1 MVAHYYQV
9 LHRPQGRYW
18 VAWAPCLLGVL
29 LADSV
34 VRSAQWVVLALM
46 GCRACQVVLVSVPP
60 LLLVVAEE
68 VSEAGAAGRA
78 AIPFLPVL
86 VAALVLV
93 VLVVLV
99 ELVLARFRQQ
109 PYLQVPGVVADLAG

>member
-1 MVAHYYQV
+1 M
-9 LHRPQGRYW
+9 
-18 VAWAPCLLGVL
+18 
-29 LADSV
+29 
-34 VRSAQWVVLALM
+34 
-46 GCRACQVVLVSVPP
+46 LVSRCRNFQVIDHQDNYVP
-60 LLLVVAEE
+60 LEE

-93 VLVVLV
+93 ALAVLV
-99 ELVLARFRQQ
+99 ELVLATFRQQ

>member
-1 MVAHYYQV
+1 M
-9 LHRPQGRYW
+9 
-18 VAWAPCLLGVL
+18 AWAPCLLGVL

-46 GCRACQVVLVSVPP
+46 GCRECQVVLVSVPP

-86 VAALVLV
+86 AAALVLA
-93 VLVVLV
+93 VLA

>member
-1 MVAHYYQV
+1 M
-9 LHRPQGRYW
+9 
-18 VAWAPCLLGVL
+18 AWAPCLLEVL

-46 GCRACQVVLVSVPP
+46 GCQACQVVLVSVPP

-93 VLVVLV
+93 ALAVLA

>member
-1 MVAHYYQV
+1 M
-9 LHRPQGRYW
+9 
-18 VAWAPCLLGVL
+18 AWAPCLLGVL

-46 GCRACQVVLVSVPP
+46 GCRECQVVLVSVLP

-93 VLVVLV
+93 VLAVLV